1 MRRPI
6 AGDYF
11 SNPDTRASIDAEMA
25 LVPLQCREECFMPR
39 VRRTLTPVK
48 NTQGNDVPVCSDNA
62 CALLDAYGQVFSDV
76 GGKASSAVSVARSMT
91 TYQATPENTLK
102 VSDYEQIQFTG
113 SSQGVMTKNAKIDTA
128 YMSQGGGD

>member
-1 MRRPI
+1 
-6 AGDYF
+6 
-11 SNPDTRASIDAEMA
+11 
-25 LVPLQCREECFMPR
+25 
-39 VRRTLTPVK
+39 
-48 NTQGNDVPVCSDNA
+48 
-62 CALLDAYGQVFSDV
+62 VFSDV